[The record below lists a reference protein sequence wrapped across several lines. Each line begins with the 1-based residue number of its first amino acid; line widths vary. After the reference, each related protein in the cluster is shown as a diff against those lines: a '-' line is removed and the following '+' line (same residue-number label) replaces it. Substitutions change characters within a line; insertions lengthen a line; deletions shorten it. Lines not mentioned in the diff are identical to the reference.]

1 MIKGHPVTTKT
12 NENVKTVR
20 NPVRTDRRFNS
31 RMSEELNMKTG
42 TVRKMLTSNMNNKRV
57 RK

>member
-1 MIKGHPVTTKT
+1 M
-12 NENVKTVR
+12 VR

-42 TVRKMLTSNMNNKRV
+42 TVRKMLTSNLNNKRV
-57 RK
+57 QK